1 MRKQTYSSKEKPT
14 RYKLELRN
22 IHIFNRIVGSS
33 NSVPRETCF
42 SHSLHSFRRGV
53 AGYLSRFGD
62 QSVDEIFGSRRFVK
76 LRLTVLLF

>member
-1 MRKQTYSSKEKPT
+1 M

-42 SHSLHSFRRGV
+42 SHSLHSFHFRRGV

-62 QSVDEIFGSRRFVK
+62 QSLDEIFGSRRFVK